1 MNKSQKEYYRQFS
14 QHGTGDARIEISASE
29 VALLLFIAYHDIYD
43 TFPSQE
49 FPPISELACKDF
61 YKITFEEIN
70 SLPQITPD
78 ECFYLLEKAGATNIN
93 DAIYLYLKNLCD
105 LYRRRYKY
113 DKILQ
118 NQPFPISDQIAPRS
132 LLEYGKCE
140 DSLLATWLEWRK
152 WLFDIDNRS

>member
-1 MNKSQKEYYRQFS
+1 MGSFSNKDERQMNKSQKEYYRQFS

-49 FPPISELACKDF
+49 FPPISKLACKDF

-113 DKILQ
+113 DKIM
-118 NQPFPISDQIAPRS
+118 PIFLCIISTLSVAIICHF
-132 LLEYGKCE
+132 K
-140 DSLLATWLEWRK
+140 
-152 WLFDIDNRS
+152 DIVYFLNILITV